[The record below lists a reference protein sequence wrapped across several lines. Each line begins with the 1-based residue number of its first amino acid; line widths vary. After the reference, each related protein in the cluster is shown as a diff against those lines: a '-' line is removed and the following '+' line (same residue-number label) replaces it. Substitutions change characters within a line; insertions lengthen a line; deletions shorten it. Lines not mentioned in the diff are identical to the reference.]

1 MSNRLVIIPTYNEI
15 ENITQIISAVF
26 GLLGVVFLFR
36 IIGVGDEEIK
46 MAASMGDYGV
56 VSPLVSVAIAILF
69 VTVAVTIVFSLINL
83 ASSPQKLKKS
93 LLFIVCFIVVIGLAF
108 TISSG
113 VETPLKDGEI
123 LSANGS
129 RWVEAGIRMFYI
141 LAALAIGS
149 MMFFGGKKLINK

>member
-1 MSNRLVIIPTYNEI
+1 M
-15 ENITQIISAVF
+15 NIQTIVKIISAVF

-69 VTVAVTIVFSLINL
+69 VTVAVTVVFSLINL
-83 ASSPQKLKKS
+83 ASSPQKLKKA

-108 TISSG
+108 AISSG

-123 LSANGS
+123 LTAIGS
-129 RWVEAGIRMFYI
+129 RWVEAGIRTFYI

>member
-1 MSNRLVIIPTYNEI
+1 M
-15 ENITQIISAVF
+15 NIQTIVKIISAIF

-69 VTVAVTIVFSLINL
+69 VTVAVTVIFSLINL

-108 TISSG
+108 AISSG

-123 LSANGS
+123 LSASGS

-141 LAALAIGS
+141 LAVLAIGS

>member
-1 MSNRLVIIPTYNEI
+1 M
-15 ENITQIISAVF
+15 NIQTIVKIISAVF

-69 VTVAVTIVFSLINL
+69 VTLAVTIVFSLINL

-123 LSANGS
+123 LSASGS

>member
-1 MSNRLVIIPTYNEI
+1 M
-15 ENITQIISAVF
+15 NIQTIVKIISAVF

-69 VTVAVTIVFSLINL
+69 VTVAITVVFSLINL

-108 TISSG
+108 AISSG
-113 VETPLKDGEI
+113 VETPLKDGNI
-123 LSANGS
+123 LSASGS

-141 LAALAIGS
+141 LALLAIGS